1 VSERT
6 QKDTELVD
14 GNIYD
19 RRMSE
24 GASPA
29 GFSASLGN
37 SVNEERSCAR
47 KPNNI
52 VVNAS
57 RNRLARKP
65 YAGNPHV
72 RFEEGEGSSRTLS
85 TLLQILIFFGPD
97 EGQRRWTIVQIC
109 RKFPARMESL
119 PRRGLALGCR
129 RHFIQSVEGW

>member
-1 VSERT
+1 
-6 QKDTELVD
+6 
-14 GNIYD
+14 
-19 RRMSE
+19 MSE

-85 TLLQILIFFGPD
+85 TLLPSVAVEGKVFFCFKPPVFSDIQLQNHSSTYEQKRSHHNGR
-97 EGQRRWTIVQIC
+97 GR
-109 RKFPARMESL
+109 
-119 PRRGLALGCR
+119 PRRGSCR
-129 RHFIQSVEGW
+129 TGGYEHPGRP

>member
-1 VSERT
+1 MKGLKEPGAKGPGVSERT

-29 GFSASLGN
+29 GFSASLGT

-57 RNRLARKP
+57 CNRLARKP

-85 TLLQILIFFGPD
+85 TLLQ
-97 EGQRRWTIVQIC
+97 T
-109 RKFPARMESL
+109 SL
-119 PRRGLALGCR
+119 RPFVLWDALPTP
-129 RHFIQSVEGW
+129 

>member
-1 VSERT
+1 
-6 QKDTELVD
+6 
-14 GNIYD
+14 
-19 RRMSE
+19 MSE

-85 TLLQILIFFGPD
+85 TLLQTLFAFFCVPIGHQPAALTPVTTNPT
-97 EGQRRWTIVQIC
+97 GRIC
-109 RKFPARMESL
+109 WGYLS
-119 PRRGLALGCR
+119 
-129 RHFIQSVEGW
+129 RHFVPGYDRSVPTGRGS